1 MIQLANDPNASRPFQ
16 RAAANDSD
24 AGKAL
29 AADGRRAR
37 SGHAWPFLSRYAA
50 QPARESESEKPAA
63 HETGS

>member
-24 AGKAL
+24 AGKSL
-29 AADGRRAR
+29 DSDGRRAR

-50 QPARESESEKPAA
+50 QPAQDSNSEKPAA
-63 HETGS
+63 RESGS

>member
-1 MIQLANDPNASRPFQ
+1 MIQLANDPNASRSFQ

-37 SGHAWPFLSRYAA
+37 SGHAWPFLSRYAP
-50 QPARESESEKPAA
+50 QPPQGDSEKPAA
-63 HETGS
+63 HKSGT